1 MQAASERKTKDRHA
15 SCPKMNLAPVTPP
28 YTTTVEKN
36 MKDKSYPSAV
46 RFTQHPRALPRHR
59 TAFLTLKPLF
69 FFFFFLTSTQQKWCG
84 TELRGK
90 NWQSLTLFLSGEGGH
105 KR

>member
-69 FFFFFLTSTQQKWCG
+69 FFFFFYHFHT
-84 TELRGK
+84 TEMVWYRTEGK
-90 NWQSLTLFLSGEGGH
+90 KLAIFDSFS
-105 KR
+105 